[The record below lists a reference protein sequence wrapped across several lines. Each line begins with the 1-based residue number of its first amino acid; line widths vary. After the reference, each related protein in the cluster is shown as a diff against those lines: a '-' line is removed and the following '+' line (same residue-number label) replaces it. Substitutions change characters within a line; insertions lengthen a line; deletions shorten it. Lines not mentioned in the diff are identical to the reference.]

1 MYRWTIGLHIQLF
14 CLAWESVAWP
24 TLQSTQFRMSKIQS
38 FIGCARFWQLCQNPL
53 HVCENAANLKDKTKE
68 IFSSVNRDLFSCKK
82 ILFCPPDWLHS
93 HAHARGLLPKGE
105 VKSWTRKT
113 HLPSLDLSFLVLTL
127 TELAMRQYG
136 QAAKPLPGSEA
147 AVHFAV
153 M

>member
-1 MYRWTIGLHIQLF
+1 MFLF
-14 CLAWESVAWP
+14 Q

-113 HLPSLDLSFLVLTL
+113 HLPSLNLSFLVLTL

-153 M
+153 MLLM